1 MATSTILESVKIT
14 DPEETEAFIKALE
27 ESEKDLK
34 SDILKPSYEFVTN
47 PEEIRKILNKKYLN

>member
-14 DPEETEAFIKALE
+14 DPKETEAFINALE
-27 ESEKDLK
+27 ESEKNLK
-34 SDILKPSYEFVTN
+34 SDVLNPSYEFVTN